1 MSDSDTAQTTTEAV
15 APRQTMLGQPEGNA
29 DHAAT
34 SPTEAG
40 QPQVPAETASPGDN
54 ATMPTVESYA
64 DFTLPTGIEIDPHSL
79 TEARN
84 LPGANQSE
92 TRRT

>member
-34 SPTEAG
+34 NG
-40 QPQVPAETASPGDN
+40 PGF
-54 ATMPTVESYA
+54 
-64 DFTLPTGIEIDPHSL
+64 FT
-79 TEARN
+79 
-84 LPGANQSE
+84 
-92 TRRT
+92 